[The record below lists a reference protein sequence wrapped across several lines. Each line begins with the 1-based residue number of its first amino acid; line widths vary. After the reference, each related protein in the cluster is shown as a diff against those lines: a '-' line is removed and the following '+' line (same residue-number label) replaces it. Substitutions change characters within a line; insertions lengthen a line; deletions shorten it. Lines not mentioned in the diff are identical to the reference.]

1 MRMLSRVSF
10 VYQLF
15 LFVLYDKIG
24 KKGMEKDKIEK
35 LLSILNLKRKDLE
48 NLIEINII
56 IVDDYMS
63 LSDMIIDEIE
73 KELQMFSSY
82 GADKMGSSQKS
93 YFELIK
99 DNNLI
104 ISNELKNNPN
114 IIDIVLPMVKGKC
127 ILFDES
133 GSILPNKS

>member
-24 KKGMEKDKIEK
+24 KKGIEKDKIEK

-48 NLIEINII
+48 NLIELNII

-63 LSDMIIDEIE
+63 LSDLIIDEIE

-82 GADKMGSSQKS
+82 GLDKMGSSQKS

-104 ISNELKNNPN
+104 ISDELKNNPN

-133 GSILPNKS
+133 GSILPNK